1 MPLPAPY
8 GTGLTHMDPQRPVLA
23 LDVDGVISLFGF
35 EGPIGE
41 APGRFHLINGMA
53 HCIPDGIG
61 AMLGRLADHYE
72 IVWATGWEDR
82 ANERLPEILG
92 LPGELP
98 FLTFDGRA
106 RFGTAHWK
114 IEAIDRYAGDRPLA
128 WVDDSIDE
136 TCRAWADERP
146 APTLLVVTDSDRGL
160 TEPQVESLVEWAR
173 AGYTA

>member
-1 MPLPAPY
+1 V
-8 GTGLTHMDPQRPVLA
+8 DSDRPVLA

-35 EGPIGE
+35 EGAISG

-61 AMLGRLADHYE
+61 GMLERLASSYE

-82 ANERLPEILG
+82 ANERLPDILG
-92 LPGELP
+92 LPAQLP

-114 IEAIDRYAGDRPLA
+114 IDALDRYAGERALA
-128 WVDDSIDE
+128 WVDDSIDV
-136 TCRAWADERP
+136 TCRAWADERS
-146 APTLLVVTDSDRGL
+146 APTLLVQTEPHIGL
-160 TEPQVESLVEWAR
+160 TERHVEALLGWVH

>member
-1 MPLPAPY
+1 VPPE
-8 GTGLTHMDPQRPVLA
+8 QPVLA

-35 EGPIGE
+35 EGPVGE

-53 HCIPDGIG
+53 HCIPEGIG
-61 AMLGRLADHYE
+61 TMLERLAGSYE

-98 FLTFDGRA
+98 FLTFDGQA

-114 IEAIDRYAGDRPLA
+114 IDAIDRYAGERALA

-136 TCRAWADERP
+136 TCRAWADERQ
-146 APTLLVVTDSDRGL
+146 APTLLVHTESDIGL
-160 TEPQVESLVEWAR
+160 TDEHVEALIGWAR
-173 AGYTA
+173 EGYTA

>member
-1 MPLPAPY
+1 V
-8 GTGLTHMDPQRPVLA
+8 DPERPVLA

-61 AMLGRLADHYE
+61 RMLEQLAPQYE

-114 IEAIDRYAGDRPLA
+114 IEAIDRYAGERPVA
-128 WVDDSIDE
+128 WVDDSMDE
-136 TCRAWADERP
+136 TCRAWADERS
-146 APTLLVVTDSDRGL
+146 APTLLVGTESDLGL
-160 TEPQVESLVEWAR
+160 TEDHVQTLLGWVR

>member
-1 MPLPAPY
+1 
-8 GTGLTHMDPQRPVLA
+8 VLA

-35 EGPIGE
+35 EGPLGE

-61 AMLGRLADHYE
+61 ARLERLALQYE

-98 FLTFDGRA
+98 FLTFDGQA

-114 IEAIDRYAGDRPLA
+114 IEAIDRYAADRPLA
-128 WVDDSIDE
+128 WVDDSIDD
-136 TCRAWADERP
+136 TCRAWADERTG
-146 APTLLVVTDSDRGL
+146 PTLLVVTEPDVGL
-160 TEPQVESLVEWAR
+160 TDDHVEALVEWAR

>member
-1 MPLPAPY
+1 VESE
-8 GTGLTHMDPQRPVLA
+8 RPVLA

-61 AMLGRLADHYE
+61 AMLEQLTPHYE

-114 IEAIDRYAGDRPLA
+114 IEAIDRYAGERPVA
-128 WVDDSIDE
+128 WVDDSIDQ
-136 TCRAWADERP
+136 TCRAWADERH
-146 APTLLVVTDSDRGL
+146 APTLLVETESDVGL
-160 TEPQVESLVEWAR
+160 TEAHIETLLGWVR

>member
-1 MPLPAPY
+1 M
-8 GTGLTHMDPQRPVLA
+8 HSEQPVLA

-61 AMLGRLADHYE
+61 SMIEQLTPYYE

-92 LPGELP
+92 LPGDLP

-114 IEAIDRYAGDRPLA
+114 IEAIDRYAGKRPLA
-128 WVDDSIDE
+128 WVDDSIDD
-136 TCRAWADERP
+136 TCQAWADERS
-146 APTLLVVTDSDRGL
+146 APTLLVHTESDVGL
-160 TEPQVESLVEWAR
+160 TDDQVETLLSWVR

>member
-1 MPLPAPY
+1 V
-8 GTGLTHMDPQRPVLA
+8 DSDRPVLA

-35 EGPIGE
+35 EGPISGG
-41 APGRFHLINGMA
+41 PGRFHLINGMA

-61 AMLGRLADHYE
+61 GMLERLASSYE

-82 ANERLPEILG
+82 ANERLPDILG
-92 LPGELP
+92 LPGQLP

-114 IEAIDRYAGDRPLA
+114 IDALDRYAGERALA
-128 WVDDSIDE
+128 WVDDSIDV
-136 TCRAWADERP
+136 TCRAWADERS
-146 APTLLVVTDSDRGL
+146 APTLLMQTESDIGL
-160 TEPQVESLVEWAR
+160 TERHVEALLGWVH

>member
-1 MPLPAPY
+1 V
-8 GTGLTHMDPQRPVLA
+8 DPERPILA

-35 EGPIGE
+35 EGPIGD

-61 AMLGRLADHYE
+61 QMLERLSPHYE

-98 FLTFDGRA
+98 FLTFDGQA

-114 IEAIDRYAGDRPLA
+114 IEAIDRYAENRPLA
-128 WVDDSIDE
+128 WVDDSIDG
-136 TCRAWADERP
+136 TCRAWAGGRN
-146 APTLLVVTDSDRGL
+146 APTLLVATESDVGL
-160 TEPQVESLVEWAR
+160 TEDQVETLLAWAR

>member
-1 MPLPAPY
+1 VEAS
-8 GTGLTHMDPQRPVLA
+8 RPVLA

-35 EGPIGE
+35 EGPAEE

-53 HCIPDGIG
+53 HCIPEGIG
-61 AMLGRLADHYE
+61 PRLQRLAPHYE

-114 IEAIDRYAGDRPLA
+114 VDAIDCYAGERPLA

-136 TCRAWADERP
+136 SCRAWADERP
-146 APTLLVVTDSDRGL
+146 APTLLVVTRSEVGL
-160 TEPQVESLVEWAR
+160 ADEHVEALLSWAR
-173 AGYTA
+173 SGYTA

>member
-1 MPLPAPY
+1 
-8 GTGLTHMDPQRPVLA
+8 MDSDRPVLA

-35 EGPIGE
+35 EGPNSE

-61 AMLGRLADHYE
+61 GMLERLASSYE

-82 ANERLPEILG
+82 ANERLPEILS

-114 IEAIDRYAGDRPLA
+114 IEAIDRYAGERALA

-136 TCRAWADERP
+136 TCRAWADERS
-146 APTLLVVTDSDRGL
+146 APTLLVHTDSDVGL
-160 TEPQVESLVEWAR
+160 TEDHVEALLEWPR